1 MVSLQKVQGIL
12 VGYILYT
19 VYTDNNPLRYLDT
32 AKLGAVEQRWA
43 AQLPAFNLT
52 LKYRPGS
59 RNGNADALS
68 HQYMEP
74 QLVEASR
81 GGSTVGSIPL
91 CVQSETITLP
101 GCSEVDLALLQK
113 QDPVIGPF
121 LIHWKEGKFLG
132 PKD

>member
-59 RNGNADALS
+59 RNGNADA
-68 HQYMEP
+68 Y
-74 QLVEASR
+74 
-81 GGSTVGSIPL
+81 L
-91 CVQSETITLP
+91 CVFSLRLLLFQVVP
-101 GCSEVDLALLQK
+101 G
-113 QDPVIGPF
+113 
-121 LIHWKEGKFLG
+121 
-132 PKD
+132 